1 MDPIH
6 PIVPQA
12 PHIAPVTPAPGAG
25 RVQQRDERRRQAAA
39 RHRQTD
45 ERRRDQQREP
55 DGQYRD
61 ADELDGSDDDGH
73 PHVDVTV

>member
-12 PHIAPVTPAPGAG
+12 PHIAPVAPAPGAG
-25 RVQQRDERRRQAAA
+25 RVQQRDERRRQAAV
-39 RHRQTD
+39 RRRQTD
-45 ERRRDQQREP
+45 ARGREQKREP
-55 DGQYRD
+55 GARYRD
-61 ADELDGSDDDGH
+61 VEEFDDSGDDEH